1 MGRYSVKRY
10 KTKRRTRDLDLIH
23 EDLSSP
29 TKIQGLKHQP
39 LDEDKAGLAQ
49 YYCIHCARYFQ
60 DNKALAHHYKSKVHK
75 RRVKQLNVNPYSTLE
90 AEAATG
96 LNLERFIDRVNN
108 YKTNEAARRLM
119 ESQLLKNQLK
129 ENDEKDKMMYA
140 QLFPEKAEQE
150 RKEATD
156 NKGLKST

>member
-29 TKIQGLKHQP
+29 NKIQKLKHQP
-39 LDEDKAGLAQ
+39 FDEDKAGMGQ
-49 YYCIHCARYFQ
+49 YYCIHCAKYFQ

-75 RRVKQLNVNPYSTLE
+75 RRVKQLSVNPYSTLE

-96 LNLERFIDRVNN
+96 LNLERFVNKVNN
-108 YKTNEAARRLM
+108 YKANETARRLM
-119 ESQLLKNQLK
+119 ESQLLKDQLK
-129 ENDEKDKMMYA
+129 ENDEKDKMIYA
-140 QLFPEKAEQE
+140 QMFPDKAEEEKA
-150 RKEATD
+150 KATD
-156 NKGLKST
+156 KV